1 MGSGNWRLDRM
12 EWLEPRVSLLYNIT
26 GRTFSLGSVSATYGT
41 VIVLAISFA
50 IAAIGALLY
59 YTLLNMTSGS
69 ESQYPRSH
77 PQYHGSDTQYPSQ
90 FCQIAFILGLVQELG
105 ERYWHISDS
114 DEAVSE
120 TQRSGT
126 RRTALR
132 VTR

>member
-59 YTLLNMTSGS
+59 YTLLNMTSSS

-77 PQYHGSDTQYPSQ
+77 PQYPSQ
-90 FCQIAFILGLVQELG
+90 FFQIAFILGLVQELG